1 MKPVKLFCQMRELKV
16 PANMRLSNQPLLRQL
31 GVHEKKNIQ
40 QRKSIFIMHQVIL
53 AFKMEKRRG
62 GKGYSVLIHNFEDVI
77 SSLAEEVDVLLYLK
91 APTMSQ
97 GRRKQEILSSV
108 NKSFLRKCK

>member
-1 MKPVKLFCQMRELKV
+1 
-16 PANMRLSNQPLLRQL
+16 
-31 GVHEKKNIQ
+31 
-40 QRKSIFIMHQVIL
+40 MHQVIL

-91 APTMSQ
+91 TD
-97 GRRKQEILSSV
+97 KEKELI
-108 NKSFLRKCK
+108 NFKSTNNVSGKTKTRNFIFCQ